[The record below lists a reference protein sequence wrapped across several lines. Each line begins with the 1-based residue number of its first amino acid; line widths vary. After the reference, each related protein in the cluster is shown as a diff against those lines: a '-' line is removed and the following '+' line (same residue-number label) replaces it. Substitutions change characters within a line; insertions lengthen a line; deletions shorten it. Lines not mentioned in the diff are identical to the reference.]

1 MCAWRDHDV
10 IKLAY
15 LVQKVIDELADRQAE
30 RLATVQKK
38 KNISEQEYQRRMAR
52 QRKVLRRELEAVA
65 KGIVDK
71 CVSTMDDIRN
81 VRYDLWHCIMLYH
94 W

>member
-1 MCAWRDHDV
+1 MKSNLH
-10 IKLAY
+10 

-52 QRKVLRRELEAVA
+52 QRKALRKELEAVA
-65 KGIVDK
+65 KGIADK

-81 VRYDLWHCIMLYH
+81 VR
-94 W
+94 